1 MNTGIAIKTIRKKL
15 SLTQNQL
22 AAKCD
27 LTKTSLSLIE
37 NGLQK
42 PSSRTISKICKSLDI
57 PEMIVY
63 IAAMEAQDVPEP
75 KRHAY
80 QILYPTMIDLA
91 LRMVHNPEAV
101 AV

>member
-1 MNTGIAIKTIRKKL
+1 MNTGLAIKTIRKKL

-22 AAKCD
+22 AVKCN

-37 NGLQK
+37 NGIQK
-42 PSSRTISKICKSLDI
+42 PSSRTISRICKSLDI

-80 QILYPTMIDLA
+80 EILYPTMIDLA
-91 LRMVHNPEAV
+91 MRMVHSPEPAMV
-101 AV
+101 